1 MAPSV
6 NRANMAL
13 LSTAH
18 KRYLSKPCSIYK
30 LNVMIK
36 LTQDSTDCKCTKL
49 AFIKCFKSHLS
60 TSVDWAAIRTRPAYG
75 SQVMHQANAS
85 ITLRVMGATIYLIKS
100 KCFPW
105 SATACAL
112 MSLSAQ
118 TTKSVCSN
126 RRHTGAID
134 HSRPNVIP
142 CLARAGFLQTGA
154 ELAPF
159 NGWILIPLSHNKI
172 K

>member
-1 MAPSV
+1 
-6 NRANMAL
+6 
-13 LSTAH
+13 
-18 KRYLSKPCSIYK
+18 
-30 LNVMIK
+30 
-36 LTQDSTDCKCTKL
+36 
-49 AFIKCFKSHLS
+49 
-60 TSVDWAAIRTRPAYG
+60 
-75 SQVMHQANAS
+75 MHQVNAS

-100 KCFPW
+100 KCFPR

-112 MSLSAQ
+112 ISLSAR

-134 HSRPNVIP
+134 HSWANVIP
-142 CLARAGFLQTGA
+142 CSAQAGFLQTGA

-159 NGWILIPLSHNKI
+159 NGWTLIPLSHNKI